1 MDRSFLS
8 NQQVVAA
15 SREFVCIRMATY
27 EDAEE
32 AKVHM
37 RVFRGRDGLENSVF
51 GILDPTGQRL
61 LSRGARSPS
70 QVFADAEAMAQR
82 MKRIAKRYPGRDADV
97 GLPWLEDARI
107 GLNVAAADSQ
117 QLVIVYGEGEEL
129 ARAEAE
135 LAKLAWSDGLAG
147 RFLYAR
153 AEPDADTDDGP
164 GFEWDTIAGSAER
177 GAFGMLIVQ
186 PGEFGID
193 GKVVKR
199 LDLDNLLE
207 DLLAAS
213 KTHSPKA
220 VDTRTLRRKG
230 IRRGVRWQSE
240 LPVTDK
246 RGPRR

>member
-8 NQQVVAA
+8 DQQVVAA
-15 SREFVCIRMATY
+15 SRDFVCIRMATY

-32 AKVHM
+32 AKVHL

-61 LSRGARSPS
+61 LTRGARSPS
-70 QVFADAEAMAQR
+70 RVFADAKAMAQG
-82 MKRIAKRYPGRDADV
+82 MQRIAKRYPGRDVDV

-129 ARAEAE
+129 TRAEAD
-135 LAKLAWSDGLAG
+135 LAKLAWSDELMG

-153 AEPDADTDDGP
+153 ADAAAAGDDAA
-164 GFEWDTIAGSAER
+164 GFAWDAIAGSAER
-177 GAFGMLIVQ
+177 GAFGMLVVQ

-193 GKVVKR
+193 GKVVQR
-199 LDLDNLLE
+199 LDLDDLRK
-207 DLLAAS
+207 DLLATS
-213 KTHSPKA
+213 KAHSPKA

-230 IRRGVRWQSE
+230 IRRGLRWRSE